1 MAREASLM
9 LAALLIGCG
18 GGDAA
23 GPDANAAAATVE
35 DAAPAAATPTD
46 SAAAQGPAPIA
57 FDTAAARGERP
68 LMRETYS
75 WDPAPRDPFRA
86 LFVMEGGGPE
96 LPDLVLTSVIQQPSD
111 PSKSIAIFQ
120 DRGSS
125 RRYTVS
131 PGQHIGRL
139 TVVEIN
145 PETVTLRMNDYGTI
159 RDQTYNL
166 RRSEDGTP

>member
-1 MAREASLM
+1 MAREASLL
-9 LAALLIGCG
+9 LAAMLLGCG
-18 GGDAA
+18 GGA
-23 GPDANAAAATVE
+23 GDTAN
-35 DAAPAAATPTD
+35 PD
-46 SAAAQGPAPIA
+46 SAAAAETAAAADTMPAGPAPIA

-68 LMRETYS
+68 LMREAYA

-86 LFVMEGGGPE
+86 LFVSESGGPE
-96 LPDLVLTSVIQQPSD
+96 LPDLVLTSVIQQPTD

-131 PGQHIGRL
+131 PGQRIGRL
-139 TVVEIN
+139 TVVEI
-145 PETVTLRMNDYGTI
+145 TAGAVTLRMNDYGTI
-159 RDQTYNL
+159 RDQTYHV